1 MARKRRH
8 LRVRKKVVGTAQCP
22 RLTVYRS
29 LNHIYVQVVDDS
41 QGRTLLSVST
51 IDPSI
56 RKKLSGTSKT
66 QQAAMVGTALA
77 EQALQAGI
85 KRVVFDRGGYK
96 YHGRVRALAEASREG
111 GLQF

>member
-8 LRVRKKVVGTAQCP
+8 LRVRKKVVGTSQCP

-41 QGRTLLSVST
+41 QGHTLLSVST
-51 IDPSI
+51 IDPSL
-56 RKKLSGTSKT
+56 RKGLAGNSKT
-66 QQAAMVGTALA
+66 QQAAMVGKALA
-77 EQALQAGI
+77 EQALEAGI
-85 KRVVFDRGGYK
+85 TRVVFDRGGYK
-96 YHGRVRALAEASREG
+96 YHGRVKALAEASREG